1 MSAAGLLL
9 LSVLAVPPGE
19 PVIDH
24 NQPGQWGHQ
33 PVVRY
38 FVRRPVDD
46 ARGHAWMI
54 HCDVLDH
61 LWAEYR
67 AAGSTPQAWDIY
79 KRKAAAAK
87 RYYVYQD
94 PYYVAQISQ
103 INVPLVHPLPAK
115 VRRVDP
121 GWRSSPTLPTPEAME
136 PPHLGMGVPGQ
147 AAGPGSHQHPFP
159 ADPRMLPPNPN
170 GLIATPPGV
179 LTPGAVLPP
188 GAVVHPDPFGAGLAP
203 VQPDSVP
210 TEGAEPEP
218 LPTAPQ

>member
-19 PVIDH
+19 LVIDH

-38 FVRRPVDD
+38 FVRRQVDD

-54 HCDVLDH
+54 HCDVLDR

-67 AAGSTPQAWDIY
+67 AAGSTPHAWDVY

-121 GWRSSPTLPTPEAME
+121 AWRGSPTLPLPEVQEA
-136 PPHLGMGVPGQ
+136 PHLGMGVAPGTQ
-147 AAGPGSHQHPFP
+147 PQPYS
-159 ADPRMLPPNPN
+159 ADPRLGPQPGYPLPPPSHE
-170 GLIATPPGV
+170 PPAGIMS
-179 LTPGAVLPP
+179 PEG
-188 GAVVHPDPFGAGLAP
+188 HPAADPFGAGPQPPLHSDGTP
-203 VQPDSVP
+203 VDS
-210 TEGAEPEP
+210 
-218 LPTAPQ
+218 Q